1 MRKQN
6 SEFKTAFTSEA
17 GEKLKNTDSFGF
29 VELDKYACYVIAD
42 GIDDSLD
49 AMSAKLA
56 VDTIISTFLEA
67 PSIRP
72 RTLRRCLNQAN
83 RALLQARSKL
93 QLKVSVTVV
102 VTDYVKMRYAQ
113 ACNTRLRLYR
123 DGFPRLSSQDN
134 SLSRDLVAQHQLES
148 DKLSQHEERHNL
160 YCYLGQERGF
170 SPYIS
175 KKIKLSNA
183 DALALYTRGV
193 WEHVDDGELADAF
206 ADASDDPQPT
216 VDSVEDLLLS
226 GQPKNLEK
234 YTFAAIFFNKV
245 FIDPNFKRKI
255 KKIITITLVVLI
267 ITVIVTV
274 ILLILRDR
282 RLKNIAAMER
292 SFYDTIEYTQ
302 NDNYIRARES
312 CEKTLELAEKVRDR
326 EIQDDASNYL
336 KLIESVIAG
345 DDKLSA
351 ESYSEAQR
359 DYRNAQ
365 IRSRYA
371 DNLGMD
377 YIRDRLEQTGSY
389 MAVYDLIALGDTLAL
404 NLQYDK
410 AEAQY
415 LAAKALSGQLYFDR
429 GRDDAMSA
437 LTKLYED
444 QKAEQEQQNADNQQA
459 AQDQS
464 AAAGVLS
471 EGDAAFAQGDYESA
485 QVFYTTALQKYIE
498 LEDQAQIDALALK
511 LAAAQKKL
519 IEQQELE
526 TEAAE
531 YMRQGEAAYSDK
543 NYVQAKKY
551 YLLAKDV
558 YASMKND
565 SKVSEVTRRLELV
578 EMGISEEEKAAKETA
593 DTKEQ
598 VRGEQEEG
606 TDTLPDSSG
615 PNELV
620 AVG

>member
-29 VELDKYACYVIAD
+29 IELDKYACYVIAD

-56 VDTIISTFLEA
+56 VDTIISAFLEA

-83 RALLQARSKL
+83 HALLQAKSKL
-93 QLKVSVTVV
+93 QLKASVTIV

-113 ACNTRLRLYR
+113 AGNTRLRLYR

-134 SLSRDLVAQHQLES
+134 SLSRDLVAQHQLEP

-193 WEHVDDGELADAF
+193 WEHVDDGELADTF
-206 ADASDDPQPT
+206 ADATDDPQPT
-216 VDSVEDLLLS
+216 VDAVEDLLLS
-226 GQPKNLEK
+226 SQPKDLEK

-245 FIDPNFKRKI
+245 FIDPNFKRRV
-255 KKIITITLVVLI
+255 KKIIM
-267 ITVIVTV
+267 ITVAVLLVAAVVTV
-274 ILLILRDR
+274 IFLIWRNR
-282 RLKNIAAMER
+282 RLENIAAMER
-292 SFYDTIEYTQ
+292 SFYDTIEYIQ
-302 NDNYIRARES
+302 DDNYVRAKES
-312 CEKTLELAEKVRDR
+312 CKKALELAEKVKDR
-326 EIQDDASNYL
+326 EIQEDASNYL

-345 DDKLSA
+345 DDKLSDG
-351 ESYSEAQR
+351 SYAEAQR

-365 IRSRYA
+365 TRSRYA

-429 GRDDAMSA
+429 GRDDAISA

-444 QKAEQEQQNADNQQA
+444 QKAEHEQQNADTQQA

-471 EGDAAFAQGDYESA
+471 EGDAAFAQGDYESTR
-485 QVFYTTALQKYIE
+485 VFYMTALQKYTE

-519 IEQQELE
+519 TEQQELE
-526 TEAAE
+526 AEAAE
-531 YMRQGEAAYSDK
+531 YMRQGEAAYSEK
-543 NYVQAKKY
+543 SYVQAKKY
-551 YLLAKDV
+551 CGY
-558 YASMKND
+558 
-565 SKVSEVTRRLELV
+565 
-578 EMGISEEEKAAKETA
+578 
-593 DTKEQ
+593 
-598 VRGEQEEG
+598 
-606 TDTLPDSSG
+606 PF
-615 PNELV
+615 
-620 AVG
+620 